1 MVLIGT
7 DTIVQLRIAID
18 SYQHVTR
25 LNLELINCVV
35 EEMRSPLLLAVGIK
49 HQTADSRR
57 CTIRVHPYSTVPLR

>member
-1 MVLIGT
+1 MVMIGT

-35 EEMRSPLLLAVGIK
+35 EEMRSPSLLAVGIR
-49 HQTADSRR
+49 HQSADSRQYDTR
-57 CTIRVHPYSTVPLR
+57 TSI